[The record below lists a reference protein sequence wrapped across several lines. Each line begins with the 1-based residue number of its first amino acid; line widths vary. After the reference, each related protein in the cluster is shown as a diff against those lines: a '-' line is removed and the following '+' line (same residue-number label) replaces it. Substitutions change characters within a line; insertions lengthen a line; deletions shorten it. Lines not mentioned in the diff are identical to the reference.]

1 MPGKESYV
9 NGSIVKATLF
19 LVCCSLLIALV
30 WYGKAIVIPV
40 LFAILI
46 GIVLRPVHVFFNEKM
61 RIPSIIA
68 ILITVTLFMCV
79 ISGIIVFTTY
89 EFTRFMHDLP
99 VLRQNLQGH
108 FVTIQNWLADYLQ
121 LGAAAQKAYVT
132 DAVHRATYDPSVIA
146 QRTLTSLYSVFNA
159 TLVFPVLLFL
169 VLYYRPLFLNF
180 ILNVFGNGHRHK
192 SLVII
197 AETKSVLQRYIGG
210 LFLEMLTVATLQT
223 TAMWIIGVKY
233 FVFIGL
239 ITGVLNLIPYIG
251 ILIAGGMSILIALA
265 AGADLQHIVFIV
277 IGFSA
282 VQFIDNNILL
292 PKLVGHRVR
301 INAFFTIAGVITGGL
316 ISGVAG
322 MFLALPLMAVIKV
335 VCDHIDHLKPWGELI
350 GDTLP
355 RTKKWRNIHLP
366 KID

>member
-1 MPGKESYV
+1 MPGKV
-9 NGSIVKATLF
+9 NYSNGPVIKATL
-19 LVCCSLLIALV
+19 LLLCCSLLIALT
-30 WYGKAIVIPV
+30 WYGRSIIIPV

-46 GIVLRPVHVFFNEKM
+46 GVVLRPVHVFFNQTL

-68 ILITVTLFMCV
+68 ILLTVILFMCV
-79 ISGIIVFTTY
+79 ISGIIIYTTY

-99 VLRQNLQGH
+99 LLRQNLQSH
-108 FVTIQNWLADYLQ
+108 FITVQNWLADNLQ
-121 LGAAAQKAYVT
+121 LGSEVQKNYINDAAQRVK
-132 DAVHRATYDPSVIA
+132 YDPSVIA

-169 VLYYRPLFLNF
+169 VLYYRPLFLDF
-180 ILNVFGNGHRHK
+180 ILKVFGNGHRNQ
-192 SLVII
+192 SLIII

-223 TAMWIIGVKY
+223 TAMWLIGVKY

-251 ILIAGGMSILIALA
+251 ILIAGVMSILIALA
-265 AGADLQHIVFIV
+265 AGADLQHIVFIL

-322 MFLALPLMAVIKV
+322 MFLALPLMAVVKV
-335 VCDHIDHLKPWGELI
+335 VFDHIDHLKPWGELM

-355 RTKKWRNIHLP
+355 KTKKWRNIHLP